1 MSEDQRR
8 PTRGA
13 PRAGDRQA
21 QGRQTQGRQ
30 TSGRQAQGRQPSAHP
45 EASRSSAP
53 GASAR
58 PAAGRTTA
66 PRTTAPRT
74 APARATSSVRTA
86 RAASVRSEGVPQRRA
101 ARRAPERRP
110 ADRRPRPTAAPAAAL
125 ALPAWL
131 GARTGSPHTR
141 QRALL
146 IGVLTILC
154 VFAGRLVYVQA
165 VEGPDLAAEALQGR
179 LVSGELMPRRGDI
192 LDSEGKVMATS
203 VTRYDILVDQ
213 TLVPDWKRYEDGRL
227 LGQGAEALA
236 EVLAP
241 ILDRPVAE
249 LAADLVGDRRGKY
262 IARGVLP
269 ETWNAIKAL
278 RIPFVN
284 AEETSERKYPNGNVA
299 GNILGFV
306 NSEGVGSAGVEQS
319 QEGAL
324 RGTNGSY
331 LLEQDPRGALIPTG
345 EKERVE
351 AVDGRDV
358 ELTIISDLQWK
369 AQDAIEKARRAY
381 GATYGNIVV
390 TDTRTGQV
398 LALAE
403 TSTVDPA
410 DLASTDPSNW
420 GSRAISTVF
429 EPGSTAKVIT
439 MAAALETGAW
449 TPTSQFT
456 VPYTYVT
463 DNGQTI
469 RDSHFHQ
476 DQRLTLAGV
485 FAESSNTGTVMI
497 GEKIPVQ
504 VRYDYLSKFGFGK
517 KTGIGMPGES
527 AGILHPVEKWDGRTK
542 WNVLFGQGVAVTA
555 LQSNEVFATIAN
567 GGVRNTPRI
576 IKGYR
581 AEDGTYEDV
590 LPAETTRVVSEETAD
605 TVLAMMETVVS
616 DGTGKKAAVP
626 GYRIAGKTGTAQ
638 APNPLTG
645 TYDHFVASFNGVAP
659 ADDPRIAVSVALYAD
674 KLLYGGES
682 AAPVF
687 SDVTAFALQH
697 LGVEPSGSK
706 ATKFPTEW

>member
-1 MSEDQRR
+1 MSRPGASQRR
-8 PTRGA
+8 TPAEGARALAQRTSPRSTAARGSGTRR
-13 PRAGDRQA
+13 PRAG
-21 QGRQTQGRQ
+21 
-30 TSGRQAQGRQPSAHP
+30 
-45 EASRSSAP
+45 ASP
-53 GASAR
+53 
-58 PAAGRTTA
+58 
-66 PRTTAPRT
+66 
-74 APARATSSVRTA
+74 APA
-86 RAASVRSEGVPQRRA
+86 
-101 ARRAPERRP
+101 
-110 ADRRPRPTAAPAAAL
+110 L
-125 ALPAWL
+125 AMPSWWT
-131 GARTGSPHTR
+131 ARTGSPHAR

-146 IGVLTILC
+146 VGVLTILC

-165 VEGPDLAAEALQGR
+165 VQGPELAAEALAGR
-179 LVSGELMPRRGDI
+179 LVSGELVPKRGDI
-192 LDSEGKVMATS
+192 LDATGTVLATS
-203 VTRYDILVDQ
+203 VTRYDVLVDQ
-213 TLVPDWKRYEDGRL
+213 TLVPDWKRVEDGKL

-241 ILDRPVAE
+241 ILARPEAE

-269 ETWNAIKAL
+269 ETWAAVKAL
-278 RIPFVN
+278 RIAFIN

-299 GNILGFV
+299 GNVLGFV

-319 QEGAL
+319 QESQL

-351 AVDGRDV
+351 AVNGRDT
-358 ELTIISDLQWK
+358 ELTIHSDLQWK
-369 AQDAIEKARRAY
+369 AQSAIEAAKRTY
-381 GATYGNIVV
+381 GATYANIVV
-390 TDTRTGQV
+390 SDTRTGQI

-403 TSTVDPA
+403 TDTVDPA
-410 DLASTDPSNW
+410 NLAKTDPSNW

-449 TPTSQFT
+449 TPASKFT

-463 DNGQTI
+463 DNKQTI
-469 RDSHFHQ
+469 RDSHAHP

-497 GEKIPVQ
+497 GEKIPMQ
-504 VRYDYLSKFGFGK
+504 VRYDYLEKFGFGQT
-517 KTGIGMPGES
+517 TGIGLPGES
-527 AGILHPVEKWDGRTK
+527 AGILHPVEKWDGRTR

-555 LQSNEVFATIAN
+555 IQSNEVFATIAN
-567 GGVRNTPRI
+567 GGVRNSPRI

-581 AEDGTYEDV
+581 NADGTYEPV
-590 LPAETTRVVSEETAD
+590 APAETTRVVSEETAD

-616 DGTGKKAAVP
+616 EGTGQKAAIP
-626 GYRIAGKTGTAQ
+626 GYRVAGKTGTAQ

-645 TYDHFVASFNGVAP
+645 TYDHYVASFNGIAP
-659 ADDPRIAVSVALYAD
+659 ADDPRIAVSVSLYAD
-674 KLLYGGES
+674 KLLYGGSS
-682 AAPVF
+682 AGPVF
-687 SDVTAFALQH
+687 SDVTAFALQY
-697 LGVEPSGSK
+697 LGIEPSGSK

>member
-1 MSEDQRR
+1 MGEEVR
-8 PTRGA
+8 PARA
-13 PRAGDRQA
+13 SSRPRDGRAAGSRPQGVQQEPRPAAARQPTPRQA
-21 QGRQTQGRQ
+21 AARPRTVRP
-30 TSGRQAQGRQPSAHP
+30 RPDALP
-45 EASRSSAP
+45 
-53 GASAR
+53 AR
-58 PAAGRTTA
+58 PAARGGARGA
-66 PRTTAPRT
+66 AGGG
-74 APARATSSVRTA
+74 ARAGA
-86 RAASVRSEGVPQRRA
+86 GRAGSRVGPSAQGGRRA
-101 ARRAPERRP
+101 VVP
-110 ADRRPRPTAAPAAAL
+110 AAPTL
-125 ALPAWL
+125 TLPSWFA
-131 GARTGSPHTR
+131 ARTGSPHGR

-146 IGVLTILC
+146 VGVVAILFL
-154 VFAGRLVYVQA
+154 FACRLVQVQA
-165 VEGPDLAAEALQGR
+165 VEGPDLAAEALRGR
-179 LVSGELMPRRGDI
+179 LVSGTLLPRRGDI
-192 LDSEGKVMATS
+192 LDAEGKVMATS

-213 TLVPDWKRYEDGRL
+213 TLVPGWKRYEEGRL

-262 IARGVLP
+262 VARGVLP
-269 ETWNAIKAL
+269 ETWAAIKAL
-278 RIPFVN
+278 RIAFIN

-306 NSEGVGSAGVEQS
+306 NSEGVGSAGVELS
-319 QEGAL
+319 QQAEL
-324 RGTNGSY
+324 RGTDGSY

-369 AQDAIEKARRAY
+369 AQDALEKAARTY
-381 GATYGNIVV
+381 GATYGNVV
-390 TDTRTGQV
+390 VSDTRTGQI

-410 DLASTDPSNW
+410 DLASTDPANW
-420 GSRAISTVF
+420 GSRAVSNVF

-439 MAAALETGAW
+439 MSAALETGAW

-456 VPYTYVT
+456 VPDTYVT

-469 RDSHFHQ
+469 RDSHPH
-476 DQRLTLAGV
+476 DEQRLTLAGI

-497 GEKIPVQ
+497 GEKIPMQ
-504 VRYDYLSKFGFGK
+504 VRYDYLAKFGFGQR
-517 KTGIGMPGES
+517 TGIGMPGES
-527 AGILHPVEKWDGRTK
+527 AGILHPVEKWDGRTR

-555 LQSNEVFATIAN
+555 IQSNEVFATIAN

-576 IKGYR
+576 IRGYR
-581 AEDGTYEDV
+581 DADGTYEAV
-590 LPAETTRVVSEETAD
+590 TPAATARVVSEETAD

-616 DGTGKKAAVP
+616 DGTGTLAAVP

-645 TYDHFVASFNGVAP
+645 SYDHFVASFNGIAP
-659 ADDPRIAVSVALYAD
+659 ADDPRIAVSVSLYAD
-674 KLLYGGES
+674 KLLYGGDS

-687 SDVTAFALQH
+687 ADVTAFALQH
-697 LGVEPSGSK
+697 LGIEPSGSK
-706 ATKFPTEW
+706 PPSIPVEW

>member
-1 MSEDQRR
+1 MRSADSGT
-8 PTRGA
+8 PTL
-13 PRAGDRQA
+13 
-21 QGRQTQGRQ
+21 
-30 TSGRQAQGRQPSAHP
+30 
-45 EASRSSAP
+45 
-53 GASAR
+53 
-58 PAAGRTTA
+58 
-66 PRTTAPRT
+66 
-74 APARATSSVRTA
+74 VM
-86 RAASVRSEGVPQRRA
+86 
-101 ARRAPERRP
+101 
-110 ADRRPRPTAAPAAAL
+110 
-125 ALPAWL
+125 PAWFA
-131 GARTGSPHTR
+131 ARTGSPHTR

-146 IGVLTILC
+146 IGVLTILG

-165 VEGPDLAAEALQGR
+165 VEGPDLAAEALRGR
-179 LVSGELMPRRGDI
+179 LVSGELVPQRGDI
-192 LDSEGKVMATS
+192 LDADGKVMAMS

-278 RIPFVN
+278 RIAFIS

-319 QEGAL
+319 QEAQL

-358 ELTIISDLQWK
+358 ELTVKSDLQWK
-369 AQDAIEKARRAY
+369 AQDAIETAARNH

-390 TDTRTGQV
+390 SDTRTGQI

-410 DLASTDPSNW
+410 DLASSDPSNW
-420 GSRAISTVF
+420 GSRAISNVF

-449 TPTSQFT
+449 TPTSKFT
-456 VPYTYVT
+456 VPDTYVT

-469 RDSHFHQ
+469 RDSHAHAPQ
-476 DQRLTLAGV
+476 QLTLAGV

-497 GEKIPVQ
+497 GEKIPMQ
-504 VRYDYLSKFGFGK
+504 VRYDYLSKFGFGQ
-517 KTGIGMPGES
+517 KTGVGLPGES
-527 AGILHPVEKWDGRTK
+527 AGILHPVEKWDGRTR

-555 LQSNEVFATIAN
+555 IQSNEVFATIAN

-576 IKGYR
+576 VKGYR
-581 AEDGTYEDV
+581 SEDGTYEAV
-590 LPAETTRVVSEETAD
+590 KPAETTQVVSEETAD
-605 TVLAMMETVVS
+605 TVLQMMETVVS

-645 TYDHFVASFNGVAP
+645 TYDHFVASFNGIAP
-659 ADDPRIAVSVALYAD
+659 ADDPRIAVSVSLYSD
-674 KLLYGGES
+674 KLLYGGEA

-687 SDVTAFALQH
+687 ADVTAFALQH
-697 LGVEPSGSK
+697 LGIEPSGSK
-706 ATKFPTEW
+706 ATKIPTEW